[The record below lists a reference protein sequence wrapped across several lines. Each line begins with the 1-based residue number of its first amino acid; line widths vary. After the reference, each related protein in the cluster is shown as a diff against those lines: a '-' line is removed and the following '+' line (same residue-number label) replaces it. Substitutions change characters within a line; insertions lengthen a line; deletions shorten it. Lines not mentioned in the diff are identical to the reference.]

1 MKLLYKVQ
9 YKWYSSIT
17 AGRVRVVLLL
27 DYIFPEFKYL
37 ERPYMTQLGNSMMNN
52 VIKCGA
58 GILHAKKIQSLIPNR
73 KGIFLSRN
81 YSVHIKLT

>member
-1 MKLLYKVQ
+1 
-9 YKWYSSIT
+9 
-17 AGRVRVVLLL
+17 
-27 DYIFPEFKYL
+27 
-37 ERPYMTQLGNSMMNN
+37 MTQLGNSMMNN